1 MKGIEWGKDKQKIMT
16 WVMGGAL
23 LVVVMVCAA
32 AVVVLVANKNRSSVD
47 VGVEES
53 EQGSIFDSWGEY
65 ITNKD
70 MDGLIEFTNKQIEAT
85 DDAETKAMIYESRA
99 GVLYSFDA
107 ENENDE
113 YKAQILSDV
122 YSAEEYYP
130 TGDTAYLIY
139 MYEQAYGNTVV
150 AEEYLKI
157 AEERGETISPGKG

>member
-1 MKGIEWGKDKQKIMT
+1 MVSTMRDNGEKKELIWG
-16 WVMGGAL
+16 VGFFL
-23 LVVVMVCAA
+23 LIITIVCLIVAIIVVVGD
-32 AVVVLVANKNRSSVD
+32 KNSVD
-47 VGVEES
+47 DVEKEI
-53 EQGSIFDSWGEY
+53 ERVTQFNGWEDY
-65 ITNKD
+65 IANKD
-70 MDGLIEFTNKQIEAT
+70 MEGLIEFTNKEIEAT
-85 DDAETKAMIYESRA
+85 DEAEVKAIIYASRA

-150 AEEYLKI
+150 AEDYLKI
-157 AEERGETISPGKG
+157 AEERGKKIPLGEG

>member
-1 MKGIEWGKDKQKIMT
+1 MVSTMRDNGEKKELIWG
-16 WVMGGAL
+16 VGFFL
-23 LVVVMVCAA
+23 LIITIVCLIVAIIVVVG
-32 AVVVLVANKNRSSVD
+32 NKNSADD
-47 VGVEES
+47 VEKEIERVTQFNGWE
-53 EQGSIFDSWGEY
+53 DY
-65 ITNKD
+65 IANKD
-70 MDGLIEFTNKQIEAT
+70 MEGLIEFTNKEIEAT
-85 DDAETKAMIYESRA
+85 DEAEVKAIIYASRA

-150 AEEYLKI
+150 AEDYLKI
-157 AEERGETISPGKG
+157 AEERGKKIPLGEG